1 MKLYL
6 KFGVCICVVP
16 WKIPVTQEVHEWLQ
30 SHLGAASDDAVGSQG
45 DAVSAWIIARGSD
58 DPSLHGDHSNG

>member
-6 KFGVCICVVP
+6 AFVCICVVP

-30 SHLGAASDDAVGSQG
+30 SHLGAASDDAVGSQVC
-45 DAVSAWIIARGSD
+45 VSAWIM
-58 DPSLHGDHSNG
+58 L